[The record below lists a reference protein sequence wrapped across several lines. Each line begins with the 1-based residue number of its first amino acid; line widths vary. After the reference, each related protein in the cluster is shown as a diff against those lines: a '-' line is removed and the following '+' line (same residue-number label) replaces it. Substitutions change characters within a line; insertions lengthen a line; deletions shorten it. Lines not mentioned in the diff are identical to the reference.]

1 MDESHFV
8 THSSISGHW
17 GCFDFSATVTTA
29 ALNMDVQVSVQVS
42 AFNPFGHM
50 PRNGL
55 AGLYGNPV

>member
-1 MDESHFV
+1 MDEPHFV
-8 THSSISGHW
+8 YPFIHHW
-17 GCFDFSATVTTA
+17 TLGWFDFSATVTNA